1 VSKKSEP
8 RRNDRSML
16 GTVGSLDSKRVFQ
29 KCQGSRPNMSTGTEL
44 DRYCI
49 NSASIDLA
57 RRPT

>member
-1 VSKKSEP
+1 
-8 RRNDRSML
+8 ML